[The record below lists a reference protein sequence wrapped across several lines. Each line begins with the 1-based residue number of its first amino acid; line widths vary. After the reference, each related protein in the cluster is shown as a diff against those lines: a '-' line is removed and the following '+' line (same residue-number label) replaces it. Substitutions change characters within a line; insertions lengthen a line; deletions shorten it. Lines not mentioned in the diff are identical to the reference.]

1 MTRCYAGEC
10 AKRPFKREL
19 IQQARISPGQQVL
32 DIGCGTGTLTVLVK
46 QTHPAAEVVGLDGDP
61 NVLAIARAK
70 ASKAGVDIRWDH
82 GMAFELPYADRSFDR
97 ALTSLVLHHLTTE
110 NKQRALRETWRVL
123 QPGGELLVL
132 DFGKPGSLYG
142 RLLAFLG
149 QRLEE
154 VADNIKG
161 LLPNMLRGAGFDPV
175 NQQTRYT
182 TIVGDLWLIRG
193 HKP

>member
-1 MTRCYAGEC
+1 M
-10 AKRPFKREL
+10 
-19 IQQARISPGQQVL
+19 
-32 DIGCGTGTLTVLVK
+32 
-46 QTHPAAEVVGLDGDP
+46 
-61 NVLAIARAK
+61 
-70 ASKAGVDIRWDH
+70 
-82 GMAFELPYADRSFDR
+82 
-97 ALTSLVLHHLTTE
+97 
-110 NKQRALRETWRVL
+110 L